1 MIRFNAYWL
10 RPGYVL
16 LSAAL
21 CCSAACD
28 EKAPSTTEH
37 HISEQGTT
45 LPVLSQVPKFSLT
58 DEEGR
63 AFGSRQLEGAP
74 YLAAFMFTRCPTI
87 CPELTARMRQVRDA
101 VLAENANLQLVS
113 ISVDP
118 ENDTPAVLKAYAKKH
133 QADHPNW
140 AFLTGDYK
148 TIAETSEQG
157 FKVGLS
163 GKADESKPDLGITHG
178 SHLVLVDA
186 NGNIRGYFRSS
197 DDKSVNEIVAALKN
211 L

>member
-1 MIRFNAYWL
+1 MTCLKVSWL

-16 LSAAL
+16 LSATL
-21 CCSAACD
+21 CSISACD
-28 EKAPSTTEH
+28 EKESPTAERQVAEH
-37 HISEQGTT
+37 DAA
-45 LPVLSQVPKFSLT
+45 LPKLSQVPEFSLT

-63 AFGSRQLEGAP
+63 AFGSRQLRGAP

-87 CPELTARMRQVRDA
+87 CPELTARMKQVRDA

-133 QADHPNW
+133 QADHPDW